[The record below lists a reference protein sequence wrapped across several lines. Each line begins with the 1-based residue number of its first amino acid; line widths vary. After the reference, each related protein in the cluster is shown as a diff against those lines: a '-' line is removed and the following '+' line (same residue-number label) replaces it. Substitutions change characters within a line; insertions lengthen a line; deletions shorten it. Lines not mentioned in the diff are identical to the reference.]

1 MLSNSGLG
9 IARSTNDFALS
20 MQGNWRW
27 LFIQHSTVIIISMT
41 AAKMTCSLWE
51 HFDINN
57 FKRGEICLI
66 LCMYVRRKGIYSTGS
81 VGVSIKWFCFHDTQE
96 SHFEKKNH
104 TLIIY
109 IGQHYANH
117 PIWYISIL
125 TSIIEI
131 KDDWTW
137 NTSRPLQK
145 SIWMIFFPIPALY

>member
-27 LFIQHSTVIIISMT
+27 LFYLFIQHSTVIIISMT
-41 AAKMTCSLWE
+41 AAKVTCSLWE

-96 SHFEKKNH
+96 SHFEKKSYSH
-104 TLIIY
+104 YLYWATLC
-109 IGQHYANH
+109 Q
-117 PIWYISIL
+117 SFF
-125 TSIIEI
+125 
-131 KDDWTW
+131 
-137 NTSRPLQK
+137 
-145 SIWMIFFPIPALY
+145 MICFHSYFYYRNKRRLDMKY